1 MHVNTPIDDANMA
14 MNQESQWTRLRRQT
28 SFFYAQGRLN
38 RTHYVLS
45 AFAWWAMLFFVGIML
60 MISLGLGVL
69 YDFANE
75 DFYSLESLSVFRWC
89 ILGAGAL
96 IITALGGIVIVVSY
110 CLTIRRLHDM
120 NFSGWWL
127 VVFFALSV
135 MHVYFKIFFPN
146 LPTLCVVS
154 AILSLLFSFVLYLI
168 PGSKNKN
175 RFGEPEEKP
184 QSVAVLIAVVL
195 VFFGIVFSLFGVTL
209 EYLELTKKIT

>member
-1 MHVNTPIDDANMA
+1 MHVNTPMDDANMA
-14 MNQESQWTRLRRQT
+14 MNQESKWTRFRRQT

-45 AFAWWAMLFFVGIML
+45 IYAWWAILFFVGIML

-75 DFYSLESLSVFRWC
+75 EVYSLESLSVFRWC

-96 IITALGGIVIVVSY
+96 IIAALGGILIVVSC
-110 CLTIRRLHDM
+110 CLTIRRLHDF

-135 MHVYFKIFFPN
+135 M
-146 LPTLCVVS
+146 S
-154 AILSLLFSFVLYLI
+154 AYVLYLI

-175 RFGEPEEKP
+175 RFGEPEDKP
-184 QSVAVLIAVVL
+184 HSVAVLIAVVL